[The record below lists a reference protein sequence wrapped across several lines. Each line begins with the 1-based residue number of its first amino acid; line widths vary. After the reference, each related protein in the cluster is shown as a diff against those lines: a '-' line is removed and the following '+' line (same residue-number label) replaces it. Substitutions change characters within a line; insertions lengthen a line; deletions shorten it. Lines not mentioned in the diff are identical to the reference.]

1 MSTTVLYFIYAFA
14 CLLGLTNLL
23 TTFIIRIYY
32 SVFRERNLEM
42 LQSFLGGFILWCL
55 LTYLWKVVSN
65 SQMPQLAIIICIV
78 ALAIRV
84 FLRFKS
90 KSVPEHINEI
100 AIKQI
105 FSQIGSLV
113 IILIASF
120 FMYSTVKWI

>member
-14 CLLGLTNLL
+14 CLLGITNLL

-120 FMYSTVKWI
+120 FMYSNVKWI

>member
-1 MSTTVLYFIYAFA
+1 
-14 CLLGLTNLL
+14 
-23 TTFIIRIYY
+23 
-32 SVFRERNLEM
+32 M